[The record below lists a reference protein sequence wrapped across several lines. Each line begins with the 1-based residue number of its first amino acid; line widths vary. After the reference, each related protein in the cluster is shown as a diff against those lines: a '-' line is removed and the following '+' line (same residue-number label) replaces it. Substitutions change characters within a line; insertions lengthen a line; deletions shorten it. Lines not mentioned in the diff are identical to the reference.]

1 MHILEYIHGDDACF
15 INLIYGQA
23 VLSTRNV
30 LNLIST
36 VTRSNVVNN
45 KLYTKKLPP
54 KGNTCTHQVGIPGAP
69 TTTHATQANALRR
82 LKLQSALESR
92 LGIKDLQEHETEL
105 TYG

>member
-1 MHILEYIHGDDACF
+1 MLHKLNIWTGSSFYRECLKLN
-15 INLIYGQA
+15 ING
-23 VLSTRNV
+23 
-30 LNLIST
+30 
-36 VTRSNVVNN
+36 N
-45 KLYTKKLPP
+45 KVKCSQQQTLYKKLPP